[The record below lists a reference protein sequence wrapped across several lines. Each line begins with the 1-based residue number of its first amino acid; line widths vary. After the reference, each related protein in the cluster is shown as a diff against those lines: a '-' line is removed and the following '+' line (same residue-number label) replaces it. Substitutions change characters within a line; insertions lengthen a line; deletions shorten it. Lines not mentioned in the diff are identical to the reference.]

1 MIDMG
6 HTFGAMPRDREK
18 KIKENL
24 IKAKKKKEKE
34 NAEFDGKIKN
44 EAFAI
49 NYELSRIESKIAAC
63 KWDID
68 HGFTTKQAEYNAL
81 IDRQKQ
87 LTEQQAKLTEQK

>member
-1 MIDMG
+1 MG
-6 HTFGAMPRDREK
+6 TFGNMPRDREK

-34 NAEFDGKIKN
+34 NKDFDDKIRD
-44 EAFAI
+44 ETFAI
-49 NYELSRIESKIAAC
+49 DYELSQIKNKILAC

-87 LTEQQAKLTEQK
+87 LTEQQAKLTAQK